1 MLDAI
6 YWDHYYNAILLFNLL
21 IVIGL
26 FTAMRFCSGIIA
38 HINPSHELLKK
49 DNPAFGISLA
59 AAMFAVAVMLSGTI
73 YGSPENDAFYSI
85 KAVGLFGI
93 IGIALM
99 AMTRIIFDKVTV
111 STISLRDE
119 IVRGNIAVA
128 IADAGNVLAAA
139 IIIRAIMI
147 WVMVNSVEGI
157 AFLLAGWAISQAVL
171 TAMTLAQLKMFGLL
185 NKGSRLQEELKNGN
199 AALALRFAGQK
210 VGAAF
215 ALATA
220 ARMVV
225 YEEYEMVSI
234 LASWLGASV
243 IVLFAWKALC
253 LAADRIILF
262 RADANREVLAQKNI
276 AVGAVQAIICV
287 AAGLLISSL

>member
-6 YWDHYYNAILLFNLL
+6 YWDHYYNTLLLFNLA

-26 FTAMRFCSGIIA
+26 FTVMRFCTGMIA

-59 AAMFAVAVMLSGTI
+59 AAMFALAIMLSGTI
-73 YGSPENDAFYSI
+73 YGSPENDASYSI
-85 KAVGLFGI
+85 KAVGLFGV

-99 AMTRIIFDKVTV
+99 AMTRIIFDKVMIR
-111 STISLRDE
+111 TISLRDE
-119 IVRGNIAVA
+119 IVRGNVAVA

-139 IIIRAIMI
+139 IIIRAILI

-157 AFLLAGWAISQAVL
+157 TFLLAGWAISQAVL
-171 TAMTLAQLKMFGLL
+171 TVLTLAQFRIFRIL
-185 NKGSRLQEELKNGN
+185 NKGTRMQEALKNGN
-199 AALALRFAGQK
+199 TALALRFAGQK
-210 VGAAF
+210 IGAAF

-220 ARMVV
+220 ARIVV
-225 YEEYEMVSI
+225 YEEYEMASI
-234 LASWLGASV
+234 LASWLAAS
-243 IVLFAWKALC
+243 IAVLIAWKILC

-262 RADANREVLAQKNI
+262 RAAANHEVVAQNNV
-276 AVGAVQAIICV
+276 AVGAVQAVICI

>member
-6 YWDHYYNAILLFNLL
+6 YWDHYYNTILLFNIA
-21 IVIGL
+21 IVVAL
-26 FTAMRFCSGIIA
+26 FTAMRFCTGMIA
-38 HINPSHELLKK
+38 HINPTHELLKK

-59 AAMFAVAVMLSGTI
+59 AAMFALAVMLSGTI
-73 YGSPENDAFYSI
+73 YGSPENDATYSI

-93 IGIALM
+93 IGIGLM
-99 AMTRIIFDKVTV
+99 AMTRIVFDKVTIR
-111 STISLRDE
+111 TISLRDE

-139 IIIRAIMI
+139 IIIRAILI

-171 TAMTLAQLKMFGLL
+171 TAMTLVQFKTSRILH
-185 NKGSRLQEELKNGN
+185 KGSPVQEALKGGN
-199 AALALRFAGQK
+199 AALAVRFAGQK
-210 VGAAF
+210 IGAAF

-220 ARMVV
+220 ARIVV
-225 YEEYEMVSI
+225 YEEYEMASI
-234 LASWLGASV
+234 LASWLAASV
-243 IVLFAWKALC
+243 IVLFVWKVLC
-253 LAADRIILF
+253 LAADRVILF
-262 RADANREVLAQKNI
+262 RTDVNHEVLTQKNI
-276 AVGAVQAIICV
+276 AVGAVQAAIRI